1 MREKGEFLTYRQS
14 NKRSNGIEKRLRDRV
29 IVFSKILLCGYFKVK
44 KPPNARDGRRIMNTT
59 KITTTITTSRL
70 R

>member
-29 IVFSKILLCGYFKVK
+29 IAFSKILLRGYFKVK
-44 KPPNARDGRRIMNTT
+44 KPPNARDGRRIMTATATATT
-59 KITTTITTSRL
+59 KSPL